1 MGRHHYYC
9 FIVFAHNEV
18 VSQHLVV
25 GRDAMKRT
33 LRYCEPAVV
42 YHIRHMDSEQ
52 SYTIEWKDGVKV
64 IVYCYKAKF
73 YDEVF
78 SILYYNCDHRNYGP
92 EMIALVKRAEDA
104 QRYVRHIAYTHQ
116 YNIDGQYRVDY
127 GPGSIVYVLHKHDL
141 SVDEGWVLV

>member
-1 MGRHHYYC
+1 MGRHRYYC
-9 FIVFAHNEV
+9 CIVFANNAV

-25 GRDAMKRT
+25 GRDAIQHA
-33 LRYCEPAVV
+33 LRNCDDETV

-52 SYTIEWKDGVKV
+52 SYTIEWKNGVKV

-73 YDEVF
+73 YHEVF

-104 QRYVRHIAYTHQ
+104 RRYVRHISYTYQ
-116 YNIDGQYRVDY
+116 YNVDGQYRVDY
-127 GPGSIVYVLHKHDL
+127 GAGSIVYVLHKHDL
-141 SVDEGWVLV
+141 SMDEGWVLV